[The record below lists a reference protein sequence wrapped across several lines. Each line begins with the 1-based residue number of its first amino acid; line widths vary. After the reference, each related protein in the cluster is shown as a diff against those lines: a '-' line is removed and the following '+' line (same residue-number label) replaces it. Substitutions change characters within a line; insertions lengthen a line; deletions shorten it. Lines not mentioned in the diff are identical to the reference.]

1 MFFFLQDIYLK
12 IKSAYTIS
20 CFFSCVTLFHCSRVR
35 VTLQKMG
42 EKKDLTFLFLSFV
55 RLVAQHDDATFPGS
69 RFGEQEPIVPKT
81 ISFFAAYELGTIVDE
96 KYLATPSD

>member
-1 MFFFLQDIYLK
+1 
-12 IKSAYTIS
+12 
-20 CFFSCVTLFHCSRVR
+20 
-35 VTLQKMG
+35 MG
-42 EKKDLTFLFLSFV
+42 EKKDLTFLFPSFV

-81 ISFFAAYELGTIVDE
+81 ISFFAAHELGTIVDE